1 MTIEE
6 YKTQLEQ
13 HDWFYHF
20 SDDHGVWV
28 NGERESARIFSIAQN
43 GNDDFK
49 KAYNEAYA
57 IRFNTPSFV
66 YDNHLYIPPFPFV

>member
-6 YKTQLEQ
+6 YKTQLER
-13 HDWFYHF
+13 HDWFYYF

-28 NGERESARIFSIAQN
+28 SGERESKRIFSIAKE
-43 GNDDFK
+43 GNDAFK

-66 YDNHLYIPPFPFV
+66 TEKNPYVPPFSFV

>member
-28 NGERESARIFSIAQN
+28 NGERESARIFLIAEN
-43 GNDDFK
+43 GNADFK
-49 KAYNEAYA
+49 RAYNEAYA
-57 IRFNTPSFV
+57 LRFNTPSFF
-66 YDNHLYIPPFPFV
+66 YDRHLYIPPFPFV